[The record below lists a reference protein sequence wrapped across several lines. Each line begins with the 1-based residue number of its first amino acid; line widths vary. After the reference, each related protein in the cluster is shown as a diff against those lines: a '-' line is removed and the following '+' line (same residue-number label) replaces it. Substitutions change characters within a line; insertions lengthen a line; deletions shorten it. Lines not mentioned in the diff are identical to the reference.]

1 MKILFST
8 GHPAQVHN
16 FRIVKNILENHG
28 HKVVWAASKK
38 DISDYLLK
46 KYNIKYTE
54 LKRPS
59 KGFLSKIYVLIVNT
73 WITFNLIRKE
83 HVDFVVSRI
92 NPGVVLAAW
101 LSGKRQ
107 IVLTDTEAAGF
118 YDVFFSKFANSLL
131 TASSFEKQIRN
142 NQIRYKAN
150 IELFY
155 LHPNYFKPIPDDA
168 YKLLKLE
175 KGTPYVIVR
184 FVSWQAFH
192 DKGHEGISLENRL
205 LHIQKIA
212 KYAKVYI
219 TAEGNSLPVELEK
232 YRIKIPLEKIHIVL
246 NEAVLFFG
254 EGASMASES
263 AILGTPAIYV
273 NDLWAGYTNEEE
285 KYGLLYS
292 FKTDADSQKAAIL
305 KAIELLKD
313 KKSKSQTVEKRKK
326 FLQDHI
332 DPATFLVWF
341 IENYPESKKI
351 MKENPDYQYNFK

>member
-118 YDVFFSKFANSLL
+118 L
-131 TASSFEKQIRN
+131 
-142 NQIRYKAN
+142 
-150 IELFY
+150 
-155 LHPNYFKPIPDDA
+155 
-168 YKLLKLE
+168 
-175 KGTPYVIVR
+175 
-184 FVSWQAFH
+184 
-192 DKGHEGISLENRL
+192 
-205 LHIQKIA
+205 
-212 KYAKVYI
+212 
-219 TAEGNSLPVELEK
+219 
-232 YRIKIPLEKIHIVL
+232 
-246 NEAVLFFG
+246 
-254 EGASMASES
+254 
-263 AILGTPAIYV
+263 
-273 NDLWAGYTNEEE
+273 
-285 KYGLLYS
+285 
-292 FKTDADSQKAAIL
+292 
-305 KAIELLKD
+305 
-313 KKSKSQTVEKRKK
+313 
-326 FLQDHI
+326 
-332 DPATFLVWF
+332 
-341 IENYPESKKI
+341 
-351 MKENPDYQYNFK
+351 

>member
-16 FRIVKNILENHG
+16 FKIVKNILESHG

-59 KGFLSKIYVLIVNT
+59 KSFLSKIYVLIVNT

-83 HVDFVVSRI
+83 RVDFVVSRI

-101 LSGKRQ
+101 LSGKQQ

-118 YDVFFSKFANSLL
+118 YDAFFSKFTNSLL

-155 LHPNYFKPIPDDA
+155 LHPNYFRF
-168 YKLLKLE
+168 LS
-175 KGTPYVIVR
+175 VR
-184 FVSWQAFH
+184 
-192 DKGHEGISLENRL
+192 
-205 LHIQKIA
+205 
-212 KYAKVYI
+212 
-219 TAEGNSLPVELEK
+219 
-232 YRIKIPLEKIHIVL
+232 L
-246 NEAVLFFG
+246 N
-254 EGASMASES
+254 
-263 AILGTPAIYV
+263 
-273 NDLWAGYTNEEE
+273 
-285 KYGLLYS
+285 
-292 FKTDADSQKAAIL
+292 
-305 KAIELLKD
+305 
-313 KKSKSQTVEKRKK
+313 
-326 FLQDHI
+326 
-332 DPATFLVWF
+332 
-341 IENYPESKKI
+341 
-351 MKENPDYQYNFK
+351 